1 MLFHHH
7 DIEVESKILR
17 LLVSFKW
24 RPIINET
31 VMEMIQEWEMIEQ
44 TEKPHM
50 IILSII
56 LFFNQIR
63 QLLHFFTLGSQPVSE
78 KNVSINEKLIYLKIP
93 NWSRYINTEFKHCF
107 FL

>member
-31 VMEMIQEWEMIEQ
+31 VMEMIHEWENSEK
-44 TEKPHM
+44 TEKPQK
-50 IILSII
+50 IILSI
-56 LFFNQIR
+56 L
-63 QLLHFFTLGSQPVSE
+63 
-78 KNVSINEKLIYLKIP
+78 
-93 NWSRYINTEFKHCF
+93 
-107 FL
+107 